1 MAGAASTPKARLFL
15 VKNMVS
21 RPGGTSIPEICEELE
36 VSRWTAMRL
45 LRDTELSGTPVE
57 KTWEDS
63 GTRFV
68 VPSGAR
74 GAQVTLTQ
82 FEMIGVAVAQQTAR
96 YLDGT
101 PLAESMESVFTKI
114 AAALKRP
121 DLVSNLRRKIYD
133 ANEGAMRF
141 TKRDAAN
148 IQALIDALLR
158 DEQVAVKH
166 ERVEKGTLEFRVD
179 PYTLLFHKKGP
190 YLVGKSHHA
199 GHKNET
205 RTFAF
210 DGIRSLRW
218 CKGEPF
224 EYPPTYTPERQLRG
238 AFGIVR
244 GESVAIRVRFRK
256 EVLRAVKRR
265 AWHRSQRV
273 GEVEGDWFE
282 VTFECAASFEV
293 QNWILGWGRNAEV
306 ITPAALRESVA
317 REATAMVAVY
327 AGRAAGE

>member
-1 MAGAASTPKARLFL
+1 MAHAASTPKARLFL

-21 RPGGTSIPEICEELE
+21 RAGGTSIPQICEELE

-45 LRDTELSGTPVE
+45 LRDVELSGTPVE
-57 KTWEDS
+57 KVWDE
-63 GTRFV
+63 GETRFV

-74 GAQVTLTQ
+74 NAQISLTQ

-101 PLAESMESVFTKI
+101 PLAESMESVFAKI

-121 DLVSNLRRKIYD
+121 DLVSNLRRKIHD

-141 TKRDAAN
+141 AKRDAAN
-148 IQALIDALLR
+148 LQELVDALLR
-158 DEQVAVKH
+158 DEQVALTH
-166 ERVEKGTLEFRVD
+166 ERVANGTLEFRVD

-190 YLVGKSHHA
+190 YLVGKSHHE
-199 GHKNET
+199 GHKQET

-218 CKGEPF
+218 CRGATFK
-224 EYPPTYTPERQLRG
+224 YPTTYTPERQLRG

-244 GESVAIRVRFRK
+244 GKAVEIRVRFRK

-273 GEVEGDWFE
+273 GKVEGDWFE
-282 VTFECAASFEV
+282 VTLRCAASFEV

-306 ITPAALRESVA
+306 VAPAGLRESVA
-317 REATAMVAVY
+317 REAAAMVAVY
-327 AGRAAGE
+327 GG